1 MPPHC
6 DSMDGPVVK
15 AAIQALDTEQVDLIL
30 PYVPK
35 EGEEEVRQTFA
46 KVVQARDAGTLVRE
60 IADRYFFETV
70 VRIHRAGEG
79 APYTG
84 LKPAGL
90 DVGPVIPVAEKA
102 IATGKPDELV
112 ELLRKTIE
120 AEVRHRL
127 ERVMHLKHH
136 AQESV
141 DAGRE
146 YVEAMLGLQ
155 VWAHSLYQCAHTK
168 PHEAPHEHG

>member
-15 AAIQALDTEQVDLIL
+15 AAIEALDSGNVRMVL

-35 EGEEEVRQTFA
+35 EGEQEVINAFE
-46 KVVQARDAGTLVRE
+46 KVTQIRNTGPDVKD

-79 APYTG
+79 AAFTG

-90 DVGPVIPVAEKA
+90 DVGPVIPLAEKA
-102 IATGKPDELV
+102 VETGDTQALMKILCTAV
-112 ELLRKTIE
+112 Q
-120 AEVRHRL
+120 AEVQSKSN
-127 ERVMHLKHH
+127 RVQQLKTY
-136 AQESV
+136 AEGPV
-141 DAGRE
+141 DEARE
-146 YVEAMLGLQ
+146 YVSAMLGLQ
-155 VWAHSLYQCAHTK
+155 VWSHKLYQFIKAP
-168 PHEAPHEHG
+168 PHHGSHAD